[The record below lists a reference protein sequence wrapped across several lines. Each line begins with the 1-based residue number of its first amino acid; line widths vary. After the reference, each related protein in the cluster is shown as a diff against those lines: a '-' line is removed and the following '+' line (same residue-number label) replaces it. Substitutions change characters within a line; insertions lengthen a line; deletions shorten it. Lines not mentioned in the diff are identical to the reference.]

1 MRNAVATV
9 VAVLIAACSSSGPPA
24 ATSAAS
30 SPTPTATTAATS
42 AAPTAA
48 TASPT
53 GRVLPPGITDLAQVF
68 KPLASA
74 WRPTGTTLVVARAMV
89 SGDIT
94 LVAVPLGPRG
104 AAGAPIPIVSFVPDT
119 WALRPDGG
127 ALAVTVWTGKGGRIA
142 IWDVRLGTARWLTPD
157 EPGTSILTP
166 VWSIDGLSIYY
177 LATNDDLRTAAI
189 FAIGADGAGRKQLRA
204 AEARTSSL
212 DGLTPDGRGIVWT
225 AFGAGGTVE
234 VLDISTGVARHLENT
249 ARVASWRERQPRA
262 LLSVGGCCAGRP
274 GGELVLWDDVALTS
288 RVVAARGQS
297 GDPAWGGGAW
307 DPAGTRIA
315 AVRFDS
321 SSPYESSLVVIDI
334 AGGVPQPIPDT
345 RGVSHA
351 LLWLSE
357 GIVFTRPLRI
367 GVEVMLLPDGGGP
380 AVSVYQDAGLIQRIE
395 VPR

>member
-1 MRNAVATV
+1 MRNAIGV
-9 VAVLIAACSSSGPPA
+9 VIVVVISACSSSVPPA

-30 SPTPTATTAATS
+30 SPTPTAITAATS

-74 WRPTGTTLVVARAMV
+74 WRPTGTTLVVARAIV

-104 AAGAPIPIVSFVPDT
+104 ATGAPIPIVSFVPDT
-119 WALRPDGG
+119 WALRADGG
-127 ALAVTVWTGKGGRIA
+127 ALAVSVWTGHGARIV
-142 IWDVRLGTARWLTPD
+142 IWDVRSGGARWLTPD
-157 EPGTSILTP
+157 EPGKSDLSP
-166 VWSIDGLSIYY
+166 LWSRDGTSIYY
-177 LATNDDLRTAAI
+177 VSSGDDGKSLGM
-189 FAIGADGAGRKQLRA
+189 FQIGADGSGQRQIRE
-204 AEARTSSL
+204 AEGFGGSL
-212 DGLTPDGRGIVWT
+212 EGLTPDGGGLVWSRT
-225 AFGAGGTVE
+225 QAGGSVE
-234 VLDISTGVARHLENT
+234 ILDLASGVNRHIADNAR
-249 ARVASWRERQPRA
+249 AQSWRSRQPRA
-262 LLSVGGCCAGRP
+262 LVSVGGCCAGRP
-274 GGELVLWDDVALTS
+274 GGELVLWNDVAMTS
-288 RVVAARGQS
+288 RVVAVRGPA

-307 DPAGTRIA
+307 DPTGTRIA
-315 AVRFDS
+315 AGRYDS
-321 SSPYESSLVVIDI
+321 TSPYEATLVVID
-334 AGGVPQPIPDT
+334 AESGALQPIPDT
-345 RGVSHA
+345 RGVA
-351 LLWLSE
+351 NVLWLSE